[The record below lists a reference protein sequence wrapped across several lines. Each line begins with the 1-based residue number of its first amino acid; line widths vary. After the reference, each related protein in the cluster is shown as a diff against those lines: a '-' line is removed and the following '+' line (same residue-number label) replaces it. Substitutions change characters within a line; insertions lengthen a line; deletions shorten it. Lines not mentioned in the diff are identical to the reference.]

1 MNARLCNS
9 RHTVCKVQSEFILE
23 SDDLITPTIVNN
35 YLNIITTNMNYNN
48 CLNKY
53 TNSTDYQKVFN
64 AYVKISAKHFITPV
78 QFIYS
83 LYYID
88 EDSMCKVLQNQ
99 LDLEHDNVNLNIQD
113 QGREKGYCNKLI
125 DEKFAKNQYSNTTNI
140 ILAIS
145 TKKKLFTL
153 FLNNLSFKLFIKYIV
168 LFKQILQEYEIIIA
182 NYIKNINITEIEPCI
197 QLLIDIFSN
206 KSTILYELYPY
217 LINLK
222 PTLKKDIIDKTIANL
237 DRRFLIKLLDYDYSS
252 KIGNIIDNV
261 NIDNVN
267 NVNKVNIDNVNNV
280 NKVNIINDVNDFDNV
295 NKVNIINDVNDFDNV
310 NGDNVNGDNVNGGDK
325 DKVNIDIITITNMLS
340 KVYIREIYGAVN
352 NKLVADIMDILID
365 YNIKITKE
373 IIMLLLSKGCYI
385 NNIERNEIGI
395 VIDTE
400 ILEKCSD
407 VNYYPYDFNCIPTKK
422 VMLNEC
428 ARNNINILTMLKEKG
443 GIIDIDCL
451 NKAVYLRKNSKIIKY
466 IISNCKIKPNE
477 ETIKLFQ
484 EVNNIEC
491 FDLLINNYNNSN
503 NSNKDNSIPVKINCL
518 DTSSLL
524 SIEPITENFEIDY
537 YKEYVLRTKIKI
549 LLNYKKNNIL
559 YNELEKL
566 ILKYL
571 IDNKLIIGNYFI
583 LNHEISTLIRIDKGV
598 IMHIDQLKNILPYF
612 ISTSS

>member
-9 RHTVCKVQSEFILE
+9 RHTVCKIQADFILE
-23 SDDLITPTIVNN
+23 NDDLITSTIVNN
-35 YLNIITTNMNYNN
+35 YLNIISTNMNYNN

-78 QFIYS
+78 QFIFS

-99 LDLEHDNVNLNIQD
+99 LDLEHDNVNINGQE
-113 QGREKGYCNKLI
+113 QEREKGYCNKLI
-125 DEKFAKNQYSNTTNI
+125 DEKFAKNQYANTTNI

-153 FLNNLSFKLFIKYIV
+153 FLNNLSFKMFTKYIV
-168 LFKQILQEYEIIIA
+168 LFKQTVQEYEIIIA

-222 PTLKKDIIDKTIANL
+222 PILKKDIIDKTIANL
-237 DRRFLIKLLDYDYSS
+237 DKRFLIKLLDYDYSS
-252 KIGNIIDNV
+252 KIGNID
-261 NIDNVN
+261 
-267 NVNKVNIDNVNNV
+267 
-280 NKVNIINDVNDFDNV
+280 DNV
-295 NKVNIINDVNDFDNV
+295 NKVNIINDVGNVNKVNIINDVDNV
-310 NGDNVNGDNVNGGDK
+310 NKVNIINDVGNVNGGNVNGGNVNGGNVNGGNVINK
-325 DKVNIDIITITNMLS
+325 DRVNIDIITITNMLS

-365 YNIKITKE
+365 YDIKMTKE

-385 NNIERNEIGI
+385 NNIERSEIGI

-428 ARNNINILTMLKEKG
+428 GRNNINILTMLKEKG

-491 FDLLINNYNNSN
+491 FDLLINNYNNGN
-503 NSNKDNSIPVKINCL
+503 NINNGNKDSSTPVKINCL

-537 YKEYVLRTKIKI
+537 NKEYVLRTKIKI

-566 ILKYL
+566 TLKYL

-583 LNHEISTLIRIDKGV
+583 LNHEISTLIKIDKGV

-612 ISTSS
+612 VSTLS

>member
-9 RHTVCKVQSEFILE
+9 RHTVCKIQSEFILE
-23 SDDLITPTIVNN
+23 NDDLITPTIVNN

-53 TNSTDYQKVFN
+53 TNSADYQKVFN
-64 AYVKISAKHFITPV
+64 AYVKISAKYVLTPV

-88 EDSMCKVLQNQ
+88 EDLMCKILQNQ
-99 LDLEHDNVNLNIQD
+99 LDLEHNNVNNINEQE
-113 QGREKGYCNKLI
+113 QGYCNKLI
-125 DEKFAKNQYSNTTNI
+125 DEKNAKNQYANTTNI
-140 ILAIS
+140 VLAIS
-145 TKKKLFTL
+145 SKKKLFTL

-168 LFKQILQEYEIIIA
+168 LFKQTVQEYEIIIA
-182 NYIKNINITEIEPCI
+182 NYIKNINVTEIEPCI
-197 QLLIDIFSN
+197 SLLIDIFSN
-206 KSTILYELYPY
+206 KSIILYELYPH

-222 PTLKKDIIDKTIANL
+222 PDLRKDIIDKTIANL
-237 DRRFLIKLLDYDYSS
+237 DKRFLIKLLDYDYSS
-252 KIGNIIDNV
+252 KVGDGNIDID
-261 NIDNVN
+261 IDIINGAKSTFGAKDGVC
-267 NVNKVNIDNVNNV
+267 KVGN
-280 NKVNIINDVNDFDNV
+280 VNIINDTESNTHQSHPGTTGN
-295 NKVNIINDVNDFDNV
+295 VNIINDTESNTHQSHPGTTGNTERL
-310 NGDNVNGDNVNGGDK
+310 
-325 DKVNIDIITITNMLS
+325 NIDIITITNMLS
-340 KVYIREIYGAVN
+340 KVYIREIYGAIN

-365 YNIKITKE
+365 YNLKVTKE
-373 IIMLLLSKGCYI
+373 IIILLLSKGCYI
-385 NNIERNEIGI
+385 NNIERSEIGI

-428 ARNNINILTMLKEKG
+428 IRNNLNILTMLKEKG

-451 NKAVYLRKNSKIIKY
+451 NKAVSLKKNSKNIKY

-491 FDLLINNYNNSN
+491 FDLLINNYSN
-503 NSNKDNSIPVKINCL
+503 NGNNDKSITNPVKINCL

-537 YKEYVLRTKIKI
+537 NKEYTLRTKIKI

-566 ILKYL
+566 MLKYL

-583 LNHEISTLIRIDKGV
+583 LNHEISTLIKIDKGV

-612 ISTSS
+612 VSTN

>member
-9 RHTVCKVQSEFILE
+9 RHTVCKIQSEFILE
-23 SDDLITPTIVNN
+23 NDDLITPTIVSN

-53 TNSTDYQKVFN
+53 TNSADYQKVFN
-64 AYVKISAKHFITPV
+64 AYVKISAKHVITPV

-88 EDSMCKVLQNQ
+88 EDLMCKILQNQ
-99 LDLEHDNVNLNIQD
+99 LDLEHINVNNINEQ
-113 QGREKGYCNKLI
+113 EKGYCNKLI
-125 DEKFAKNQYSNTTNI
+125 DEKFAKNQYANTTNI
-140 ILAIS
+140 VLAIS
-145 TKKKLFTL
+145 SKKKLFTL

-168 LFKQILQEYEIIIA
+168 LFKQTVQEYEIIIA
-182 NYIKNINITEIEPCI
+182 NYIKNINVTEIEPCI
-197 QLLIDIFSN
+197 SLLIDIFSS
-206 KSTILYELYPY
+206 KSIILYELYPH

-222 PTLKKDIIDKTIANL
+222 PDLKKDIIDKTIANL
-237 DRRFLIKLLDYDYSS
+237 DKRFLIRLLDYDYSS
-252 KIGNIIDNV
+252 KVGDVDIINGAKDGDCKVGN
-261 NIDNVN
+261 
-267 NVNKVNIDNVNNV
+267 
-280 NKVNIINDVNDFDNV
+280 VNIINDTESNTHQGHQSHQ
-295 NKVNIINDVNDFDNV
+295 IQT
-310 NGDNVNGDNVNGGDK
+310 GHTE
-325 DKVNIDIITITNMLS
+325 KVNIDIITITNMLS

-365 YNIKITKE
+365 YNIRVTKE

-385 NNIERNEIGI
+385 NNIERSEIGI

-428 ARNNINILTMLKEKG
+428 TRNNLNILTMLKEKG

-451 NKAVYLRKNSKIIKY
+451 NKAVSLKKNSKNIKY
-466 IISNCKIKPNE
+466 IISNCNIKPNE

-491 FDLLINNYNNSN
+491 FDLLINNYSN
-503 NSNKDNSIPVKINCL
+503 NGNNGKSITNPVKINCL

-537 YKEYVLRTKIKI
+537 NKEYILRTKIKI

-559 YNELEKL
+559 YNELQKL
-566 ILKYL
+566 MLIYL

-583 LNHEISTLIRIDKGV
+583 LNHEISTLIKIDKGV
-598 IMHIDQLKNILPYF
+598 IMHIDQLINILPYF
-612 ISTSS
+612 ISTN